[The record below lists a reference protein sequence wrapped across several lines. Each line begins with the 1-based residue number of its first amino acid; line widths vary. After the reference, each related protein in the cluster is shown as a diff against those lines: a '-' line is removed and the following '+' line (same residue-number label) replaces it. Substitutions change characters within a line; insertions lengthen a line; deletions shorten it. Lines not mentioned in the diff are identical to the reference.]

1 MNRGSKMEDG
11 RWKME
16 DGEDN
21 TTLSIFNLLS
31 SAFYGTLNAVGSD
44 SRGSRVLRM
53 PLTRYSPF

>member
-1 MNRGSKMEDG
+1 MEDG
-11 RWKME
+11 GWRME

-21 TTLSIFNLLS
+21 TTLSILNLLS